1 MSVTLQTTIDL
12 YAGGPGSGCQGEHC
26 GRPKGKDEAKHDR
39 ALASF
44 VPVTT
49 AKIMGS
55 AANVRQ
61 IAQVIGGKTTPDNH
75 PFDVLVGKIGIEVKT
90 IYDTA
95 KNDKVTVHRESRLRK
110 EDFAKTAK
118 LKAMYVVAVD
128 QRKGKE
134 NVYYAKVPGWSFRL
148 RNMEPVG
155 SISKLKGK
163 LK

>member
-1 MSVTLQTTIDL
+1 MSITIQAAIEL
-12 YAGGPGSGCQGEHC
+12 YGGGPGSGCKGENC
-26 GRPKGKDEAKHDR
+26 GRPPGKDEAKQER
-39 ALASF
+39 ARASF

-49 AKIMGS
+49 EKILGS

-61 IAQVIGGKTTPDNH
+61 IADVIGGKATPDNH
-75 PFDVLVGKIGIEVKT
+75 PFDVLKGKVGIEVKT

-95 KNDKVTVHRESRLRK
+95 KKDKVTVHRESRLRK
-110 EDFAKTAK
+110 EEYAKRSG
-118 LKAMYVVAVD
+118 LKSMYVVAVD

-155 SISKLKGK
+155 SISNLKGK